1 MQSYTFP
8 FDTCEKAT
16 TSALAQPWSVFF
28 NCISLGV
35 ISYFLIKSIR
45 SQQFNTIP
53 LFLSLFAFEAWHTFS
68 HVRHVPG
75 NIQVRV
81 VHGLAYAVSASVL
94 IALCRFSPP
103 STWLLAILGGLVL
116 FDIFA
121 FANLPVV
128 FYIASQ
134 LAIVVT
140 ILIWYYPLLEKQK
153 QGTIHKFVLVIF
165 IIILAFV
172 NESANCNAMM
182 DHFNFPYHAL
192 IEAVG
197 VYAFY
202 LLAKIFHP

>member
-1 MQSYTFP
+1 M
-8 FDTCEKAT
+8 
-16 TSALAQPWSVFF
+16 
-28 NCISLGV
+28 
-35 ISYFLIKSIR
+35 IKSIR

-134 LAIVVT
+134 PAIVVT